1 MVREEDRPLL
11 GRVADALARPLWDR
25 LGWDPRPG
33 EDDEPRLTRAAALWI
48 AGTVAR
54 DPAVLAEAEARL
66 ARYLADPGT
75 LDPTLATALVR
86 VGARV
91 GDEKRFVAYQDRLL
105 RSSTPEDRDRYL
117 AALAE
122 FPGIDPA
129 RRLLEMT
136 LTDAVRGQDA
146 WKPFRPLLSNPAVQG
161 HAWAFVKAH
170 WPALRAKTGSVGAG
184 RIIQATRALWREEW
198 RADVASFFT
207 DPANRVDSA
216 AKALD
221 QTLEFLRLGLEFK
234 AAQEE
239 PLARW
244 LRAGRF

>member
-1 MVREEDRPLL
+1 M
-11 GRVADALARPLWDR
+11 AR
-25 LGWDPRPG
+25 RPG
-33 EDDEPRLTRAAALWI
+33 PPPRAPTAAPAASFAGCGGGPGRCPARGGGDGPRLTRAAVLWI

-198 RADVASFFT
+198 RADVASFF
-207 DPANRVDSA
+207 DIRANAVFSA
-216 AKALD
+216 SNA
-221 QTLEFLRLGLEFK
+221 
-234 AAQEE
+234 
-239 PLARW
+239 LARE
-244 LRAGRF
+244 LEIHRYGPAV